1 MGTAPTTATMIRN
14 TPRTRVRASPRPV
27 STTARHPRPI
37 SHPVLRCTE
46 TPDDDIVIVQGLV
59 IGRDVTVDPV
69 HPVLPVPA
77 SFPVHRAVD
86 RRHEDALR
94 DLEGRV
100 GERKSKSGGGL
111 GENAERR
118 VIDGRCRLVA
128 NRPSP
133 PRTSSV
139 GDPTIR
145 TCTVAG

>member
-1 MGTAPTTATMIRN
+1 MRTAQTTATMIRN

-46 TPDDDIVIVQGLV
+46 TPEDDIVIMQGLV
-59 IGRDVTVDPV
+59 IGRDVAVDPV

-100 GERKSKSGGGL
+100 GERKSKLGGSL
-111 GENAERR
+111 GANAERR
-118 VIDGRCRLVA
+118 VIDGRRLLVA
-128 NRPSP
+128 NLPYLHLHFERL
-133 PRTSSV
+133 TLD
-139 GDPTIR
+139 DP
-145 TCTVAG
+145 